1 MYVSKSCKSVLLCH
15 PVPGEIMKN
24 DYLRYFPKISC
35 YPNQLEAMQA
45 IHEALIKKQIV
56 LFEGACGTG
65 KTLSSLAPALHI
77 GKMEKKTVV
86 IATNVHQQM
95 TQFIEEAREIK
106 KQADI
111 KVVVLKGK
119 MLMCPRPNMDYDTCS
134 LLRDNTYKLI
144 EQEKDF
150 GQLKNEIK
158 SVRDKIKRDKDT
170 DLIQLQRELSREFD
184 KEEKELH
191 DIRRNSCDYLHR
203 LLKSDT
209 DDFRTWLFAGV
220 RTPEE
225 VADRALSNESCGYEL
240 LKRYMKEADLLIC
253 NYHHFLNED
262 IRTNVLGWLDKG
274 LPDVITIFDEAHNIE
289 SAARSHSSLT
299 LTEYTIKR
307 ALDEIEGNND
317 ASIPLDVEILLSVLL
332 ETIRTTYNL
341 ILDKKFGER
350 ERIGKDWYDL
360 RIADPEERTDMFRE
374 KLMAAYLKAG
384 IKKTDETIERLRSF
398 GLTIDAFYEKQFNEG
413 KSPIKK
419 ICSSLLTAIFL
430 SNYIKFSKDESY
442 FPILS
447 VRRQNS
453 EISGRLELFTCI
465 PKNVTGPL
473 FNSVHCAILMS
484 ATLAPFETIKA
495 TLGIT
500 RETCE
505 LSFGLTFPKEKR
517 LTIAVSVPA
526 LFAKDRDSPQTKDV
540 VTKVLM
546 DIIEQSDGNV
556 LIFFPSFY
564 EATQYK
570 KRIKSTVPVFLDEVG
585 VSAQSIRD
593 EFFKLGESGKKAV
606 LISYMWGTLTEGVDY
621 KNGRGRT
628 VVIVGVGY
636 PALNDRTRA
645 VESAYDSEFGHGWEY
660 AIEIPTIRK
669 VRQALGR
676 VVRSP
681 DDYGVRILLD
691 GRYTSASVK
700 RLGKY
705 SVFKFFPETERAEI
719 IDVEPERVKYS
730 LMNFF
735 NDIRKNATKNKIVD
749 KNR

>member
-1 MYVSKSCKSVLLCH
+1 
-15 PVPGEIMKN
+15 MKQ
-24 DYLRYFPKISC
+24 DFLHYFPKRSC
-35 YPNQLEAMQA
+35 YPNQLEAMHA
-45 IHEALIKKQIV
+45 IHEALIKKQVI

-77 GKMEKKTVV
+77 GKTEKKTVV

-95 TQFIEEAREIK
+95 AQFIEEAREIR

-134 LLRDNTYKLI
+134 LLRENTYKLI

-150 GQLKNEIK
+150 GQLKTEIK
-158 SVRDKIKRDKDT
+158 SVRDKLKRNKDT
-170 DLIQLQRELSREFD
+170 GLIQVQRELSKEFD
-184 KEEKELH
+184 IEEKQLH
-191 DIRRNSCDYLHR
+191 DTRKNSCDYLNK

-209 DDFRTWLFAGV
+209 DDFRTWLFSGV

-225 VADRALSNESCGYEL
+225 VADWALSNDTCGYEL

-262 IRTNVLGWLDKG
+262 IRTNVLGWLDKS
-274 LPDVITIFDEAHNIE
+274 LADVITIFDEAHNIE
-289 SAARSHSSLT
+289 SAARSHSSMT
-299 LTEYTIKR
+299 LTEFTLKR
-307 ALDEIEGNND
+307 ALDEIETNKETN
-317 ASIPLDVEILLSVLL
+317 IPEDVQILLTVFLD
-332 ETIRTTYNL
+332 TIRSTYN
-341 ILDKKFGER
+341 IIFDKKFGER
-350 ERIGKDWYDL
+350 ERVGKDWYDL
-360 RIADPEERTDMFRE
+360 RIADPQERTDMFRE
-374 KLMAAYLKAG
+374 KVIVALGKAG
-384 IKKTDETIERLRSF
+384 IKKPDETIERLRSF

-419 ICSSLLTAIFL
+419 ICSCLITAIFL
-430 SNYIKFSKDESY
+430 SNYIKFSKDKSY
-442 FPILS
+442 FPILN

-465 PKNVTGPL
+465 PKNVTAPL
-473 FNSVHCAILMS
+473 FNAVHCAILMS

-495 TLGIT
+495 TLGIS
-500 RETCE
+500 RQTCD

-526 LFAKDRDSPQTKDV
+526 LFSKDRDSPQTKEII
-540 VTKVLM
+540 TKVLT

-570 KRIKSTVPVFLDEVG
+570 NRIKCDVPIFLDEVG
-585 VSAQSIRD
+585 ISSQQIRD
-593 EFFKLGESGKKAV
+593 DFFELGESGKKAV

-645 VESAYDSEFGHGWEY
+645 VESAYDAEFGHGWEY

-681 DDYGVRILLD
+681 QDYGARVLLD
-691 GRYTSASVK
+691 GRYTSTSAK
-700 RLGKY
+700 RYGKY
-705 SVFKFFPETERAEI
+705 SVFKFFPEEERAEI
-719 IDVEPERVKYS
+719 IDVEPDRVKYS

-735 NDIRKNATKNKIVD
+735 NDIRKNAAKTGKK
-749 KNR
+749 